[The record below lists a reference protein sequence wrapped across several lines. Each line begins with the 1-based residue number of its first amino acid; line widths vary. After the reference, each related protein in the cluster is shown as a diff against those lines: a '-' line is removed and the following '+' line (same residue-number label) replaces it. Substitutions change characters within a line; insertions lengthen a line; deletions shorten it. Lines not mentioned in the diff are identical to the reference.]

1 MQAHI
6 QLNNTRRFRSKPV
19 LTVKSIAVR
28 GVSPLVRKLASNAQ
42 AEEVEEGRG
51 GSHSSGSPASEE
63 FIPLDARQRQQAVNR
78 SQAFWTY
85 TVYAR
90 ESFPASLEEVGPL
103 DP

>member
-1 MQAHI
+1 MQAHV
-6 QLNNTRRFRSKPV
+6 QLNTTRRFRSKPV

-78 SQAFWTY
+78 SQAFLERYGLCEGELSGLFRGSW
-85 TVYAR
+85 
-90 ESFPASLEEVGPL
+90 PA
-103 DP
+103 

>member
-1 MQAHI
+1 MQAHV

-42 AEEVEEGRG
+42 AEEVEEGRA

-78 SQAFWTY
+78 SQAFLELYGLCEGELSGLFRGSW
-85 TVYAR
+85 
-90 ESFPASLEEVGPL
+90 PA
-103 DP
+103 